1 MMCCEQMFS
10 QLRQNP
16 LHFVHGYDPR
26 VRVSLAEA
34 LCCPTCCGMVRR
46 VLDVEWGYTCAHS
59 DMAEKNW
66 LDVGAGGG
74 RKKRDEATREG
85 LNTLFDVT

>member
-26 VRVSLAEA
+26 VRVSLAGV
-34 LCCPTCCGMVRR
+34 LCCPTCCDMVRR
-46 VLDVEWGYTCAHS
+46 VLDVEWGCTCAHS
-59 DMAEKNW
+59 DMAAKIW
-66 LDVGAGGG
+66 LDGGG
-74 RKKRDEATREG
+74 RWGVESKEMKRRERGSTRCS
-85 LNTLFDVT
+85 T